1 MLRRAM
7 RRVLIK
13 RLARESDRSM
23 QQLLA
28 LRSIALKQVETQA
41 ALASRLVID
50 APAANRLVAQLE
62 KDGLVQRVR
71 GRDRREVRLKV
82 TAAAAPEIRAIRV
95 GLEWLD
101 AEMLAQLG
109 GPAFRAMMESLG
121 TLQVGLCNDCGLP
134 E

>member
-7 RRVLIK
+7 RPVLIK
-13 RLARESDRSM
+13 RIAQESDRSL

-50 APAANRLVAQLE
+50 APAANRLVARLE
-62 KDGLVQRVR
+62 QDGLVQRVR
-71 GRDRREVRLKV
+71 GKDRREVRLKV
-82 TAAAAPEIRAIRV
+82 TAAAAPEIRAVRI

-101 AEMLAQLG
+101 NEMLALLG
-109 GPAFRAMMESLG
+109 AAAFRTMMKSMG
-121 TLQVGLCNDCGLP
+121 TLQVGLCNDCETP
-134 E
+134 D